1 MISIDINK
9 PQRNPLYGGSSVNAT
24 EILSAVDKKIE
35 KLKEDLGSNIPSP
48 DAPEISEI
56 TGNET
61 FVITDTDGNY
71 RTIALKQIS
80 SSQETLG
87 DFSKQFNFDF
97 N

>member
-1 MISIDINK
+1 MITIDIRPPQQK
-9 PQRNPLYGGSSVNAT
+9 PSNTCDCPSTT
-24 EILSAVDKKIE
+24 EILNAVDEKIE
-35 KLKEDLGSNIPSP
+35 NLKEDLGSNTPLP

-61 FVITDTDGNY
+61 FIITDADGNY

-87 DFSKQFNFDF
+87 DFSKQFNDDF